1 MAKVVPL
8 KREVHGFRSGVTCSF
23 HLFSSSS
30 WMKSLPWKRS
40 WLIHRRFTTN
50 CKFFRDTLRCI
61 ESLFGN
67 FAWHWTSTHV
77 LSAQTNNRSIQFL
90 TPARSLIFTPFL
102 FKRKIPFDDNSN
114 TQFFLRIERFLGQH
128 SLDAGLNQLENNFV
142 SRLIYEH
149 LSLKEYFLKTFQVF

>member
-1 MAKVVPL
+1 MDSEAVWRAPSTFL
-8 KREVHGFRSGVTCSF
+8 AAHHGWRAYRENVLDWSIEGLQPTASF
-23 HLFSSSS
+23 FVIRYAVS
-30 WMKSLPWKRS
+30 KSL
-40 WLIHRRFTTN
+40 F
-50 CKFFRDTLRCI
+50 
-61 ESLFGN
+61 EN

-77 LSAQTNNRSIQFL
+77 LSAQTNNRSIPFL

-142 SRLIYEH
+142 SRLVYEH
-149 LSLKEYFLKTFQVF
+149 LSLKEYCLKTFQVF